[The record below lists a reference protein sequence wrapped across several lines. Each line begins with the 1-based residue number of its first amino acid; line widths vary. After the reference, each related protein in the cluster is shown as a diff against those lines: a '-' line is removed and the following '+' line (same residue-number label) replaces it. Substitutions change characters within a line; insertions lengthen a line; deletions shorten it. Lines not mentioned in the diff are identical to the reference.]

1 MPIRFE
7 VFMRIPKLA
16 FFLAVVGAGA
26 LVATAQTADDTQKIE
41 YTPGLDVKSLDRS
54 ADPCVDFY
62 QFACGGWL
70 KNNPI
75 PPDQASWGQDS
86 KLQEKNRLILR
97 QILEDSARPNSN
109 RTPVEQKIGD
119 YYAAC
124 MDESAVEKAGI
135 KPLRSD
141 LERIAGLKSVRDMAA
156 YLASYHERDVFT
168 VLPTATIFSFTSDQ
182 DFKDATQYIPEADQ
196 GGIGLPDRDY
206 YAKDDAKSQ
215 DIRKGY
221 LAHVQTM
228 FQLLGDKPDVAAAQ
242 SQTVMRLETAL
253 AKGSMTRVQRRD
265 PASLYHKMTR
275 AELQAITPSFD
286 WNMYLAGVG
295 LASAQSLNVV
305 APEFF
310 KTLEQEL
317 KSEPL
322 DAWKTY
328 LRWHLVHANARYLS
342 AAFVNADFEFFSKTM
357 AGQKELQPRWKRCV
371 RFVDRDLGEA
381 LSQIYV
387 EKTFGPDGK
396 QRTLKMVDEI
406 EAAMDRDIHQ
416 LPWMSESTKQQALDK
431 LHLIRNKIGYPD
443 KWRDYSSVLVRRDD
457 ALGNVQRSV
466 TFEFH
471 RQLNKIG
478 KPIDR
483 GEWQITPATVNAY
496 YNPQM
501 NDINFPAG
509 ILQPPFFDKKMDDA
523 VNYGCIGGIIG
534 HELTHGFDDEG
545 RQFDGHGNL
554 RDWWTAADAKE
565 FEKRA
570 SCVSEQY
577 SQYTVVD
584 DIKINGKLTLG
595 EDVADLGGLT
605 LALMAWQ
612 ETTKGQKLASI
623 DGFTPEQRFFLGYG
637 QGWCTNETAERLR
650 MRATMNPHSPDK
662 YRANGVVSN
671 MSEFQKAFGC
681 KAGQPMVRANQCR
694 VW

>member
-1 MPIRFE
+1 
-7 VFMRIPKLA
+7 MRSAKLA
-16 FFLAVVGAGA
+16 LLAILGGTVLVGM
-26 LVATAQTADDTQKIE
+26 AQTASDSQKVE
-41 YTPGLDVKSLDRS
+41 YTPGLDLRSLDRS
-54 ADPCVDFY
+54 VDPCVDFY

-75 PPDQASWGQDS
+75 PPDQTSWGQDS
-86 KLQEKNRLILR
+86 KLQEQNRLILR
-97 QILEDSARPNSN
+97 QILEEAARPSPE
-109 RTPVEQKIGD
+109 RTPVQQKIGD
-119 YYAAC
+119 YYGAC
-124 MDESAVEKAGI
+124 MDEPAVEQAGV
-135 KPLRSD
+135 KPLQAD
-141 LERIAGLKSVRDMAA
+141 LERIEGLKSVRDLAA

-168 VLPTATIFSFTSDQ
+168 VLPTATLFSFTSDQ
-182 DFKDATQYIPEADQ
+182 DFKESSRYIPEADQ

-206 YAKDDAKSQ
+206 YTKGDAKSQ
-215 DIRKGY
+215 EIRNGY
-221 LAHVQTM
+221 LAHVQKM
-228 FQLLGDKPDVAAAQ
+228 FELLGEKPDAAAAN
-242 SQTVMRLETAL
+242 SQTVMRLETVL

-275 AELQAITPSFD
+275 AELQALTPSFD
-286 WNMYLAGVG
+286 WNTYLAGVG
-295 LASAQSLNVV
+295 LAASQSLNVV

-310 KTLEQEL
+310 KALEQEL

-328 LRWHLVHANARYLS
+328 LGWHLAHSNARYLP
-342 AAFVNADFEFFSKTM
+342 AAFVNADFDFFSKTM
-357 AGQKELQPRWKRCV
+357 GGQKELQPRWKRCV

-396 QRTLKMVDEI
+396 QRTLKMVQEI
-406 EAAMDRDIHQ
+406 EAAMERDIHQ
-416 LPWMSESTKQQALDK
+416 LPWMSEATEKQALDK

-443 KWRDYSSVLVRRDD
+443 RWRDYSSVSVRRDD

-509 ILQPPFFDKKMDDA
+509 MLQPPFFDKKMDDA
-523 VNYGCIGGIIG
+523 VNYGDIGGIIG

-545 RQFDGHGNL
+545 RQFDGQGNL

-570 SCVSEQY
+570 SCVSDQY

-612 ETTKGQKLASI
+612 DATNGQKLQPI

-637 QGWCTNETAERLR
+637 QGWCTNETPERLR
-650 MRATMNPHSPDK
+650 MRAAMNPHSPDK

-671 MSEFQKAFGC
+671 MPEFQKAFNC
-681 KAGQPMVRANQCR
+681 KAGQPMVPENACR